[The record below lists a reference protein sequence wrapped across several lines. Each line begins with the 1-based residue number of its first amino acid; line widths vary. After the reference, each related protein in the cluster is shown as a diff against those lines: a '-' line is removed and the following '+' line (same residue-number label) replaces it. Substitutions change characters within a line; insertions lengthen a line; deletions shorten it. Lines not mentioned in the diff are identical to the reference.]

1 VPVRRAHPYAAEHRK
16 VLDFLDRLT
25 PAENDALLR
34 RSGILDD
41 QGHLAAKYRAGGE
54 PANGTESPPAA
65 RRGAQA

>member
-1 VPVRRAHPYAAEHRK
+1 MPIRRDQPYAAEHRK

-25 PAENDALLR
+25 AAENEALLR

-54 PANGTESPPAA
+54 PVNGVELAST
-65 RRGAQA
+65 GATR

>member
-1 VPVRRAHPYAAEHRK
+1 MPVRRDQPYAAEHRR

-25 PAENDALLR
+25 PAENEALLR

-54 PANGTESPPAA
+54 PVNGAEFAA
-65 RRGAQA
+65 SAKVTR